1 MTTSTRSSA
10 RSKTERVLH
19 SSIAW
24 VHQVIR
30 TVLLSALAFLIG
42 LGGVVLGGATPAGA
56 VSSQVP
62 GIAAYDSVQH
72 LLSVSNSTGV
82 TVSGVFSL
90 QSNGFTKVIS
100 NPYASTSAV
109 AVDSKASTVFGVT
122 TVGCIWSRSELD
134 PSTTFYNC
142 DPGVKF
148 VGVVVDPSIGAIYA
162 LNANALYVINE
173 TNLQVLQV
181 LQIAGATSI
190 ALDPG
195 THAVFVAEPYNF
207 AVVQVGYSVSKA
219 GITWALGNSVQ
230 DQSSPYLLT
239 VDVTHSTVYAV
250 NLQGAPL
257 TSWIEVHGSITNAT
271 SSYVDSPAP
280 FTMGPLAWNP
290 YNGYLYD
297 VSKDGQSI
305 GYSSD
310 GGFHWAYTRLN
321 PNSAT
326 QIVATQIVPLSAN
339 ANALVQTYNGQIM
352 VNQVDTM
359 LNNVPST
366 AILWAGNAT
375 QIVSTPVKAGQVT
388 VPGAPTGVTAQV
400 ATPSSASAQVTFT
413 APASNGG
420 SSITSYTVTATDAT
434 NPNGSTLSA
443 SGPSSPITVTGLTDG
458 DSYTF
463 TVTAKNSAGSSAASS
478 ASSAVTPLDAPQ
490 APANVVAQ
498 TGASIGDAAASVSFS
513 PPTMTGGSSVTSYTV
528 TAHDQTAPGSPGDGT
543 TCVAGPNLSSNSYA
557 CTVVGLTDG
566 DTYSFTVTATNDI
579 GTSVPSSP
587 SATAIPMSDPD
598 PVTDLTAVATDT
610 VGTVQT
616 HFTVPNV
623 HGESL
628 LGFIVNAKGPNDGHQ
643 SHFADGLGNTTF
655 TNLTPGQWVF
665 QETTIADPHW
675 GAGSNQVIVTVG
687 SAPSAPASVAAT
699 AGDGSAT
706 VSVAAP
712 ASDGGSSVTGYT
724 VTAQDLMNPGRNGD
738 GATCT
743 IAASA
748 NPLSCTVT
756 GLSNGDQYAF
766 TATATNAIGTSP
778 SSVASQFV
786 TPEPFAANVQV
797 TSSSRS
803 LLVSWSPSSVGS
815 IDSYVVYTTSG
826 DGTSCTT
833 TDTTCTIS
841 WLKNGTPET
850 VQIDAY
856 DQDGNLLSSV
866 QDGPVAAAAAPLA
879 PINVNAVAAD
889 HSAVISWSPADPQGS
904 PVTSYTVTDAAGN
917 TCTTA
922 ATSCTV
928 TGLNPGDSD
937 TFTVTATN
945 AVGTSP
951 ASLVSNAV
959 TISARPAP
967 PTDVSLTPLLHS
979 LRVTWTASAT
989 NGGSAITTYI
999 VKDTFGNS
1007 CMTDQTEC
1015 TLSGIT
1021 SRDADSVLVVAINGD
1036 GLSSG
1041 VSDAVAAVAGNVADA
1056 PTNPYASP
1064 MPTGVFVQW
1073 QAPSFTGGVPIT
1085 SYTVISSDG
1094 QTCTTT
1100 ETACEISNLVG
1111 GVPETFVVH
1120 ANNSFGAS
1128 ANSDSVMAVPYDR
1141 PTKVTGVVATPLAD
1155 GSILVQWN
1163 PANGAG
1169 LPITSYMVQGAQ
1181 GGCSSIWLSCVVTG
1195 LNLGSDYQ
1203 FQVVALNSFGPSDPS
1218 APSSPVLAAALPGAP
1233 TNVTV
1238 IGGDQSAMISWDPS
1252 APNGSAITSYTVTA
1266 TLLSGPSLAPTP
1278 TFVCQTAQVTCAVG
1292 GLANGQTYAFTVTA
1306 TNGIGQSAPS
1316 TQSSPVVPAGAPA
1329 APTGLVASVG
1339 DGSVTLSWNPS
1350 VTNGTPVTS
1359 YTVSSNAGS
1368 SCATADGTTTSCV
1381 VTGLTNGQAAT
1392 FYVMANSLAGSS
1404 LAAVIVATPVA
1415 VPQAPTAVKVVAG
1428 NGAALVSFQPPLF
1441 NGGSKVTSYVVQAA
1455 DLSNDG
1461 MSAGSCATN
1470 AAGSCRVTG
1479 LQNGDTYAFSVV
1491 AINVAGPS
1499 QPSPSVQ
1506 AVPAGPPSA
1515 PTGVTAVTTS
1525 GQATVSWTAA
1535 AANGSPVTGYT
1546 VSNGAGLTCTT
1557 TTTSCTV
1564 RGLTNG
1570 QSYTFVVRAANA
1582 LGSSPLSVASAVV
1595 VPFTIPGAPMSVSA
1609 ASGNGSATISWNKPR
1624 SNGGAAIATYLVSDG
1639 TDTCSTSQLSCTV
1652 FGLVNGATYSF
1663 TVVAINAAGA
1673 STPSGSVQVTPATI
1687 AGAPTITGISSVAS
1701 GLQVSFQAPSV
1712 NGGSPV
1718 ASYLVS
1724 TDGGMTFA
1732 PVGKG
1737 DLFGTTML
1745 LTGLNPGTSYSV
1757 VIEAVNAVG
1766 ASAPSNLVTATYV
1779 TTASAPKIL
1788 SVTAQLTTLMVKYQ
1802 GPASTGGADIAAY
1815 QYSLDGGSTWNLATY
1830 GTPQTLR
1837 ISGLKRHTTYRLRL
1851 RAVNAAGIGV
1861 ASTVKVVRTN

>member
-1 MTTSTRSSA
+1 M
-10 RSKTERVLH
+10 
-19 SSIAW
+19 
-24 VHQVIR
+24 
-30 TVLLSALAFLIG
+30 
-42 LGGVVLGGATPAGA
+42 
-56 VSSQVP
+56 
-62 GIAAYDSVQH
+62 
-72 LLSVSNSTGV
+72 
-82 TVSGVFSL
+82 
-90 QSNGFTKVIS
+90 
-100 NPYASTSAV
+100 
-109 AVDSKASTVFGVT
+109 
-122 TVGCIWSRSELD
+122 
-134 PSTTFYNC
+134 
-142 DPGVKF
+142 
-148 VGVVVDPSIGAIYA
+148 
-162 LNANALYVINE
+162 
-173 TNLQVLQV
+173 
-181 LQIAGATSI
+181 
-190 ALDPG
+190 
-195 THAVFVAEPYNF
+195 
-207 AVVQVGYSVSKA
+207 
-219 GITWALGNSVQ
+219 
-230 DQSSPYLLT
+230 
-239 VDVTHSTVYAV
+239 THSTVYAV
-250 NLQGAPL
+250 NLQGGPL
-257 TSWIEVHGSITNAT
+257 TSWIEVHGSITNALSNT
-271 SSYVDSPAP
+271 VTVAAP

-297 VSKDGQSI
+297 VSMDGRSI

-310 GGFHWAYTRLN
+310 GGSTWGYTTLN
-321 PNSAT
+321 TSYTAS
-326 QIVATQIVPLSAN
+326 QIVPLSVN

-352 VNQVDTM
+352 VNQVDAQ
-359 LNNVPST
+359 LNNVPGT
-366 AILWAGNAT
+366 AIPWASSPT
-375 QIVSTPVKAGQVT
+375 VISSTPVQAGQVT

-400 ATPSSASAQVTFT
+400 ATPSSASAQVAFT

-420 SSITSYTVTATDAT
+420 SSITSYTVTATDTT

-478 ASSAVTPLDAPQ
+478 ASAAVTPIDAPQ
-490 APANVVAQ
+490 APTNVVAQ

-513 PPTMTGGSSVTSYTV
+513 PPTTTGGSSVTSYTV
-528 TAHDQTAPGSPGDGT
+528 TAHDQTAQGSPGDGK
-543 TCVAGPNLSSNSYA
+543 TCVAGPGLSSNWYA

-566 DTYSFTVTATNDI
+566 DTYSFTVTATNAI

-628 LGFIVNAKGPNDGHQ
+628 LGFIVNATGPNDGHQ
-643 SHFADGLGNTTF
+643 SQFADSSGNATF

-665 QETTIADPHW
+665 QETTIAAPYW
-675 GAGSNQVIVTVG
+675 GAGSNQVTVDVTGAPGAPTSVIARTGENWMPAG
-687 SAPSAPASVAAT
+687 SAFVQFTPSDVTGGLPTLFFVVTANDLTNPNSSTNGTGCVAGPGYSSNWYGCLVTGLFGGDQYSFQVTASNLIGSSPSSVPSSPTLILAAPSAPVSVAAT

-706 VSVAAP
+706 VSVVAP
-712 ASDGGSSVTGYT
+712 TSNGGSSITGYT
-724 VTAQDLMNPGRNGD
+724 VTAQDLTNPGSNSN

-743 IAASA
+743 VAASANPLTIDGSA
-748 NPLSCTVT
+748 NPLSCTVI

-797 TSSSRS
+797 TSSNRS

-904 PVTSYTVTDAAGN
+904 PVTSYTVTDATGN

-945 AVGTSP
+945 AIGTSP

-967 PTDVSLTPLLHS
+967 PTDVSLTPLLQS

-989 NGGSAITTYI
+989 NGGSGITTYI
-999 VKDTFGNS
+999 VKDSFGNS

-1064 MPTGVFVQW
+1064 MPTGVFVKW

-1111 GVPETFVVH
+1111 GVPETFVVY

-1128 ANSDSVMAVPYDR
+1128 ANSDAVMAVPYDR
-1141 PTKVTGVVATPLAD
+1141 PTTVTGVVATPLAD

-1169 LPITSYMVQGAQ
+1169 LPITGYLVQGAQGAQ

-1203 FQVVALNSFGPSDPS
+1203 FQVVALNNFGLSDPS
-1218 APSSPVLAAALPGAP
+1218 APSSPVLAAALPDAP
-1233 TNVTV
+1233 SNVTV

-1266 TLLSGPSLAPTP
+1266 TLLSDPSLAPTP

-1292 GLANGQTYAFTVTA
+1292 GLANGQTYAFAVTA

-1381 VTGLTNGQAAT
+1381 VTGLTNGQATT

-1455 DLSNDG
+1455 DLSNDWV
-1461 MSAGSCATN
+1461 SAGSCTTN
-1470 AAGSCRVTG
+1470 AAGSCRVTN

-1515 PTGVTAVTTS
+1515 PTGVTAVATS

-1595 VPFTIPGAPMSVSA
+1595 VPFTIPGAPMSVAA

-1673 STPSGSVQVTPATI
+1673 STPSGSVQVTPTTI

-1851 RAVNAAGIGV
+1851 RAVNAAGVGV